1 MKSIK
6 NGGLELGIFNIVGDE
21 NLSDADKERKAYL
34 ESLPKNRWITL
45 DENSKAISDD
55 EASLKTRQELERY
68 GIKK

>member
-21 NLSDADKERKAYL
+21 NLSKADKERKAYL

-45 DENSKAISDD
+45 DQNGKAVSDREANKLADD
-55 EASLKTRQELERY
+55 ELKKFGL
-68 GIKK
+68 